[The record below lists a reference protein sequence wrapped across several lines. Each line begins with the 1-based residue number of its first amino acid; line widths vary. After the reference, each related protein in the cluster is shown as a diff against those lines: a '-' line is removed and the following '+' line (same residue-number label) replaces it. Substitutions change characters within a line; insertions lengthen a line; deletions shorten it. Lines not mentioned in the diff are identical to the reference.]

1 VELEIVVFLIGR
13 RENANR
19 HDQRRADDVT
29 DRSRPTRGLS
39 RDIKPQLF
47 SPTRFLSSF
56 LPLHPRA
63 MSSTKRIQGKL
74 FRGELGGD
82 GGSDPSKTGS
92 LTIDIPTNTLQTKS
106 VQPLKT
112 TKPAERV
119 EADSDVP
126 DGRYTI
132 PYRDRLLRR
141 IGNEY
146 RGAERYRL
154 EADRKKEVHWKRWG
168 PYLSDRQWV
177 RPPRFHI
184 IRELLSRIC
193 FRIQATVREDYS
205 HNGDAWN
212 HFPHEHARSRAY
224 RWGEDGIA
232 GISDN
237 HQRVCLAL
245 SLWNGE
251 DRILK
256 ERLFGVTGHQG
267 NHGEDVKELYWYLDS
282 TPTHSYMKFL
292 YKYPQRDFPYE
303 QLVRESQTRGRD
315 VPEFEILDT
324 DAFDDNRYWDVF
336 VEVGVLV
343 SVSSCIFTCPQY
355 AKDEEDASNTYARIT
370 AYNRGPDPATLHILP
385 QFWFPNTWS
394 WSEGKQP
401 MPQMSTNGNC
411 ITAKH
416 HSLGTYNLHC
426 LPSPPPIDPRNP
438 SDIDDSDS
446 VEPELIFTE
455 NNTNFHRL
463 YGGQNQT
470 RYVKDAF
477 HDHIIP
483 SHRPEDSKTGIHLR
497 RRTYDNSSDEEEQ
510 GPRTPFPYGPTFVN
524 PAQKGTKSGAHYVF
538 KDVPPNG
545 GCAVVRLKLTPAIP
559 SANDP
564 TLDDEGLFDEVIED
578 RREEADE
585 FYHSLTMGAVTDD
598 FKQVMRQALG
608 GMLWTKQHYQFIQRE
623 WLNGDPLQPPPP
635 PERKYVRNKVSEV
648 RSKKRLGVDNRRR
661 TGHTCTSQTFF
672 PCPISEF

>member
-1 VELEIVVFLIGR
+1 MTFRKAVTQSLIAIAYYDASGTNIVVPSGIVSRRIARGRFIGR
-13 RENANR
+13 NGARMYLIDNGY
-19 HDQRRADDVT
+19 V
-29 DRSRPTRGLS
+29 SRPHATK
-39 RDIKPQLF
+39 KP
-47 SPTRFLSSF
+47 
-56 LPLHPRA
+56 
-63 MSSTKRIQGKL
+63 
-74 FRGELGGD
+74 
-82 GGSDPSKTGS
+82 
-92 LTIDIPTNTLQTKS
+92 
-106 VQPLKT
+106 
-112 TKPAERV
+112 
-119 EADSDVP
+119 
-126 DGRYTI
+126 
-132 PYRDRLLRR
+132 LLR
-141 IGNEY
+141 I
-146 RGAERYRL
+146 
-154 EADRKKEVHWKRWG
+154 
-168 PYLSDRQWV
+168 
-177 RPPRFHI
+177 RF
-184 IRELLSRIC
+184 C
-193 FRIQATVREDYS
+193 AQATVREDYS
-205 HNGDAWN
+205 HDGNAWN

-245 SLWNGE
+245 SLWNGQ

-292 YKYPQRDFPYE
+292 YKYPQRAFPYE

-336 VEVGVLV
+336 VEVGAPAFHLL
-343 SVSSCIFTCPQY
+343 FTFQMTSPQY

-394 WSEGKQP
+394 WSESKQP
-401 MPQMSTNGNC
+401 TPQMSGNGNC
-411 ITAKH
+411 ITANH
-416 HSLGTYNLHC
+416 HSLGTYHLYC

-438 SDIDDSDS
+438 DDIDDADS

-455 NNTNFHRL
+455 NDTNFHRL

-470 RYVKDAF
+470 RHVKDAF

-483 SHRPEDSKTGIHLR
+483 AHRPEDCDIFKTGIHLR
-497 RRTYDNSSDEEEQ
+497 RRTYEGSSDEEEQ
-510 GPRTPFPYGPTFVN
+510 GPRTPFPYGETFVN
-524 PAQKGTKSGAHYVF
+524 PAKRGTKSGAHYVF

-545 GCAVVRLKLTPAIP
+545 GCAVVRLKLTPIAP

-585 FYHSLTMGAVTDD
+585 FYHSLTLGAV
-598 FKQVMRQALG
+598 KIGRAHV
-608 GMLWTKQHYQFIQRE
+608 
-623 WLNGDPLQPPPP
+623 
-635 PERKYVRNKVSEV
+635 
-648 RSKKRLGVDNRRR
+648 
-661 TGHTCTSQTFF
+661 
-672 PCPISEF
+672 